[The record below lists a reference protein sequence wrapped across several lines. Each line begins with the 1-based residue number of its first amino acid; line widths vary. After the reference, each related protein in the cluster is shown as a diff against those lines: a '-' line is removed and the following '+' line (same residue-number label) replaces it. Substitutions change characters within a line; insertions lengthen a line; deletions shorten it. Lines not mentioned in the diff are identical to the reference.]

1 MSGSGERGTRVPRVD
16 VARFGEWGTHLSAG
30 QGAPG
35 HCKCAI
41 QLSGVIVLQRR
52 VQLVPG
58 GPRAGGSGRG
68 TRGRGPCWSDFR
80 VGSPSGGVR
89 GGRRLLLLLQLPESA
104 EGHGSGAPR
113 RRRQLCETGLAVAR
127 GCQPGGWRRVASLYR
142 IVELGGPGRA
152 RGERPP
158 GGPAPKATGPTPPEG
173 VLPAAPPTTPNT
185 QPGWGKSQGP
195 SAPGRKNLAAEE
207 ASLGGAGRGGGRGV
221 SVIPGEAGFR
231 VADGVCEGAC
241 AQDLEFW

>member
-35 HCKCAI
+35 HCKRAI

-68 TRGRGPCWSDFR
+68 TRGRGPCRSDFR

-158 GGPAPKATGPTPPEG
+158 GGPAPKATGPTPQRGCCPQPSSR
-173 VLPAAPPTTPNT
+173 LPTPS
-185 QPGWGKSQGP
+185 QAGESLRDPALRKGKT
-195 SAPGRKNLAAEE
+195 
-207 ASLGGAGRGGGRGV
+207 
-221 SVIPGEAGFR
+221 
-231 VADGVCEGAC
+231 
-241 AQDLEFW
+241 